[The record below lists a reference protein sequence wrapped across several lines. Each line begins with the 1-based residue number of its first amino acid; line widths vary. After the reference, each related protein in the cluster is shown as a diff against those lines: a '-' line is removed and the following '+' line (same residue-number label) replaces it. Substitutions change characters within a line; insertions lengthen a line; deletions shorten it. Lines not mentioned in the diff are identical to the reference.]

1 MTASTKSRAAASSS
15 IRRVVRA
22 RSTARPASSSGQV
35 GPGRRCPGGRPPPG
49 SHWSPSGPACPA
61 APSSTPPRSHRT
73 TRGRPPPTPKPGAVR
88 LLDAAILAP
97 TPTIGRPEGT
107 VLVSGDPEAF
117 APHAGT
123 LRTLGTVRDAGAD
136 PGRAAAF
143 DTALL
148 DLIWTTVHGLVHALA
163 LSCAEGIGG
172 AELTQYAQG
181 LPRLPPPPI
190 EDLARRADD
199 RHQPGDHSSVASA
212 AAGPAHVAHT
222 ARPTAWTPPCWTLH
236 SPHPAGGH
244 GRSRAGRGVLSA
256 RTALRP
262 RSVG

>member
-49 SHWSPSGPACPA
+49 SRWSPSGPACPA

-73 TRGRPPPTPKPGAVR
+73 TRGRTPPPPKPGAVR
-88 LLDAAILAP
+88 LLDAAILTP

-123 LRTLGTVRDAGAD
+123 LRALGTVRDAGAD
-136 PGRAAAF
+136 PLLRSPGGGGRPRGRRSPRSPGGQQAWQPLGVLAEFGAADALGGGACQGVDPSRARWSKTGRAGRCRRPPGRPARGL
-143 DTALL
+143 DTSVL
-148 DLIWTTVHGLVHALA
+148 DAALA
-163 LSCAEGIGG
+163 LTRRTVTAGLGPDGVSFLL
-172 AELTQYAQG
+172 EL
-181 LPRLPPPPI
+181 
-190 EDLARRADD
+190 
-199 RHQPGDHSSVASA
+199 
-212 AAGPAHVAHT
+212 
-222 ARPTAWTPPCWTLH
+222 
-236 SPHPAGGH
+236 
-244 GRSRAGRGVLSA
+244 LSA
-256 RTALRP
+256 REVSDDRP
-262 RSVG
+262 